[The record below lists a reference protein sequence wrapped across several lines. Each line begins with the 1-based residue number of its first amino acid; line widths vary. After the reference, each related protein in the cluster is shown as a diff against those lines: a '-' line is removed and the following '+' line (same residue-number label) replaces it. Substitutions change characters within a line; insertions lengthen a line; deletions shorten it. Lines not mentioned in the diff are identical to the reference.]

1 MVVRLRPHHL
11 LCVLTFIGKGY
22 NAAFVANYMALARR
36 LSEGEAIEIVS
47 GPDDI
52 CRPLLSGDKAH
63 CRLES
68 VVRRDDLATAAV
80 ARLLGRSV
88 RAGDRI
94 RPGRTLIR
102 RFREAFAEGSLRTAC
117 HGCRWSELC
126 SVVAASGFAEV
137 RVLGSAVP
145 AETATGTCAPLPA

>member
-1 MVVRLRPHHL
+1 M
-11 LCVLTFIGKGY
+11 LTFIGKGY

-52 CRPLLSGDKAH
+52 CRPLQSGDKAH

-137 RVLGSAVP
+137 RVLGSAVK
-145 AETATGTCAPLPA
+145 AETATRTCVPLPA